1 MTEIQAKTAKP
12 EKTERAGLNLAI
24 GLFLLLYVVAAVFLD
39 VSFQAEFNSEFI
51 YAFKYLSLP
60 ALVIAFALLLLYLKI
75 NDKEVRFPER
85 LFYFAALWCMLV
97 LGAGGYVA
105 GYNAKIGEQTVC
117 RIEGR
122 VVEKFTT
129 ARRRGLE
136 GHYITVLDPAVV
148 GRPVTVHIPEKEYQA
163 ISTGDSYKTEMMRG
177 SLGLLYRKT
186 KSTK

>member
-1 MTEIQAKTAKP
+1 MAEIQAKTVKF
-12 EKTERAGLNLAI
+12 EKTERVGLNFAI
-24 GLFLLLYVVAAVFLD
+24 GLFLLLYVIVAVFLD
-39 VSFQAEFNSEFI
+39 VSSQTEFNSEFI

-60 ALVIAFALLLLYLKI
+60 ALIIAFALLLLYLKI
-75 NDKEVRFPER
+75 NTKEVRFLEG
-85 LFYFAALWCMLV
+85 LFYIAALWCMLV

-105 GYNAKIGEQTVC
+105 GYNAKIGKQTVC

-129 ARRRGLE
+129 AKRRGLE

-148 GRPVTVHIPEKEYQA
+148 GRPVTVHIPEKDYQA

-177 SLGLLYRKT
+177 SLGLLYGKIGEKR
-186 KSTK
+186 